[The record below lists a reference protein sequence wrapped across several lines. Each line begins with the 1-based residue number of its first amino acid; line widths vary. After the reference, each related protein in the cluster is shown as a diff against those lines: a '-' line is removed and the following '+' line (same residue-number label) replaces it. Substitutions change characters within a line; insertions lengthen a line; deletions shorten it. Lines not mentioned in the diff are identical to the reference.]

1 MKQLMFPQPQAKWH
15 GDAGA
20 QNSPHPSG
28 LDGSVRLRRAAAA
41 TRGAPD
47 AVATGAAAA
56 HASLDTNVHRS
67 MSCETWRTNIVI
79 SGASSLEPFADKLPS
94 GASTMGLLDD
104 RLRLFRIA
112 GDPLGGDTPS
122 GTDHEEVR
130 GDEGLVS
137 PSDGAVP
144 LQQDNQV

>member
-1 MKQLMFPQPQAKWH
+1 
-15 GDAGA
+15 
-20 QNSPHPSG
+20 
-28 LDGSVRLRRAAAA
+28 
-41 TRGAPD
+41 
-47 AVATGAAAA
+47 
-56 HASLDTNVHRS
+56 
-67 MSCETWRTNIVI
+67 
-79 SGASSLEPFADKLPS
+79 
-94 GASTMGLLDD
+94 MGLLDD

-144 LQQDNQV
+144 LQQDNQVALPDSLLPLVGMVFGQALAYDHRGRNRACAKLADQLREQGLAGRATWVGE